1 MFMTDK
7 ALVTEAGT
15 QLELGV
21 TASVWILFRV
31 VQRMTNN
38 TVNLVK

>member
-15 QLELGV
+15 QWELGV